1 MIRAGSIVS
10 LRAKNV
16 KVPAKLNLRAR
27 MYLSLAQTSAQITKH
42 FRSRSESLAPVAPSH
57 FCGAVGAARGGDGWY
72 HRFLCHRHE

>member
-27 MYLSLAQTSAQITKH
+27 MYLSLAQTSAQITV
-42 FRSRSESLAPVAPSH
+42 FFTLWPSYNYNH
-57 FCGAVGAARGGDGWY
+57 MMGADY
-72 HRFLCHRHE
+72 IH